1 MKLVETVGGLEA
13 EAPGGRIASVYW
25 PALSGMYAETLP

>member
-25 PALSGMYAETLP
+25 PAPSGMYSVTLP

>member
-13 EAPGGRIASVYW
+13 GEPGGRIASVYW
-25 PALSGMYAETLP
+25 PALTGMYSETLP